1 MIIQN
6 EVIEVRDEL
15 YLIKRRVKIEND
27 PIVDEW
33 KEYLNCDTVFKH
45 QPSGYYLFCNHIPNV
60 SYEESQ
66 DESIDASSDRASN
79 ESYAQ

>member
-6 EVIEVRDEL
+6 EVIEVREEL
-15 YLIKRRVKIEND
+15 YLIKRKVKIEND

-45 QPSGYYLFCNHIPNV
+45 QPSG
-60 SYEESQ
+60 
-66 DESIDASSDRASN
+66 
-79 ESYAQ
+79 

>member
-6 EVIEVRDEL
+6 EVIEVREEL
-15 YLIKRRVKIEND
+15 YLIKRKVKIANE
-27 PIVDEW
+27 PIVEDW
-33 KEYLNCDTVFKH
+33 KDYLNCDIVFRH
-45 QPSGYYLFCNHIPNV
+45 EPSGYYLFCNHIPSV

-79 ESYAQ
+79 ESYA